1 MRLIFFNL
9 LGITLGKLVVR
20 IRMAFLLK
28 NSAVFFLVLLTF
40 TQVSMANDF
49 YPLEDGS
56 LWKYKDSNNK
66 TIVKKAVREEKLG
79 YYPSVLLEV
88 SEGKTLLSSE
98 YIVVTNEGVFRFALD
113 GKRFDQGA
121 LLLKEKPKAGDKW
134 IINLALDIGKVRSEV
149 KVSEEEVTVPF
160 GKFKCFVTT
169 TVSKDE
175 KGTEYQLKNYYAQKV
190 GVVKVTIEKAGKK
203 HYELELLEFKLGSSN
218 TSDAKGAEKK

>member
-1 MRLIFFNL
+1 ML
-9 LGITLGKLVVR
+9 
-20 IRMAFLLK
+20 FLLK
-28 NSAVFFLVLLTF
+28 NRTVFFLLLLTF
-40 TQVSMANDF
+40 TQVSFANDF

-98 YIVVTNEGVFRFALD
+98 YIGVTNEGVFRFALD
-113 GKRFDQGA
+113 GKRFNQGA
-121 LLLKEKPKAGDKW
+121 LLLKDKPKVGDKW
-134 IINLALDIGKVRSEV
+134 PIILDLDAGKLATEV
-149 KVSEEEVTVPF
+149 KVTEEEVAVPF

-175 KGTEYQLKNYYAQKV
+175 KGIQYILKNFYAQKV
-190 GVVKVTIEKAGKK
+190 GLVKLTIEKAGKK
-203 HYELELLEFKLGSSN
+203 HYELQLLEFKLGSN
-218 TSDAKGAEKK
+218 KASDAKGVEKK

>member
-1 MRLIFFNL
+1 
-9 LGITLGKLVVR
+9 
-20 IRMAFLLK
+20 MAFLLK
-28 NSAVFFLVLLTF
+28 NSAVFSLLLLTF
-40 TQVSMANDF
+40 TQVSFANDF

-56 LWKYKDSNNK
+56 FWKYKDSNNK

-98 YIVVTNEGVFRFALD
+98 HIGVTNEGVFRFALD

-134 IINLALDIGKVRSEV
+134 IINLALDMGKISTEG
-149 KVSEEEVTVPF
+149 KVSEEEVAVPF

-190 GVVKVTIEKAGKK
+190 GVVKVTIGKAGKK
-203 HYELELLEFKLGSSN
+203 HYELELLEFKLGSNN

>member
-1 MRLIFFNL
+1 
-9 LGITLGKLVVR
+9 
-20 IRMAFLLK
+20 MAFVLK

-175 KGTEYQLKNYYAQKV
+175 KGTEYQLKSYYAQKV